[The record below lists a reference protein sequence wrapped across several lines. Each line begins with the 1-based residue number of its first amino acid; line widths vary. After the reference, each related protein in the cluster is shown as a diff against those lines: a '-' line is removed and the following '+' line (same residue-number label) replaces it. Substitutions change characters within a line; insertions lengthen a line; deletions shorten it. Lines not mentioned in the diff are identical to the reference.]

1 MSLEVKPTHTPGPWV
16 ANDDGLVYSQA
27 PRLGKHNVICAVGP
41 DDARLIAAAPE
52 LLAVAQLA
60 AVSEHRLAMLTHTQ
74 LSNLIRDIGQD
85 ARAAIAKA
93 IGGGK

>member
-1 MSLEVKPTHTPGPWV
+1 MLDRREFV
-16 ANDDGLVYSQA
+16 A
-27 PRLGKHNVICAVGP
+27 
-41 DDARLIAAAPE
+41 E
-52 LLAVAQLA
+52 LLKDRGDLLVVTGLGAPTYDVA

-93 IGGGK
+93 IGGSQ

>member
-1 MSLEVKPTHTPGPWV
+1 M
-16 ANDDGLVYSQA
+16 VYSQA
-27 PRLGKHNVICAVGP
+27 PRLGKHNVICAVSP
-41 DDARLIAAAPE
+41 ANADLIAAAPE

-93 IGGGK
+93 IGGSQ